1 MCVCVCILCISK
13 REGIC
18 GWTDARWQVR
28 NSYHLYKSLC
38 DWKIN
43 YLSLT
48 SSWGG
53 GTFHPHLPSPLNQS
67 VNESLMIHVRW
78 SNLYSSY
85 QAISLPKKMRLI
97 KSCHLCTKYKEQQQ
111 KNKNK
116 LQTDTLRSSFGI
128 EGSFSLDISNAAVK
142 LLTSTSVPTK
152 ADSRRVVNGMLVWTL
167 PSWQWHDNAL
177 IICLKMHR
185 KVEMLHLCV
194 CTCHFGPH
202 GERWWM

>member
-1 MCVCVCILCISK
+1 MWLKNKLLVTYQLLGRWHLSPPPPLSFKPVCQWKPDDSC
-13 REGIC
+13 EME
-18 GWTDARWQVR
+18 Q
-28 NSYHLYKSLC
+28 SL
-38 DWKIN
+38 
-43 YLSLT
+43 LV
-48 SSWGG
+48 
-53 GTFHPHLPSPLNQS
+53 LPG
-67 VNESLMIHVRW
+67 
-78 SNLYSSY
+78 
-85 QAISLPKKMRLI
+85 KMRLI

-167 PSWQWHDNAL
+167 PTWQWHDNAL

-185 KVEMLHLCV
+185 KLEMLHLCV